1 MLVCLKTRHYKNKNA
16 IKTNKIINNASK
28 TPLKFAFTDG
38 DLMVAFF
45 MVAFFIIPFFTM
57 AFF

>member
-1 MLVCLKTRHYKNKNA
+1 MNLKT
-16 IKTNKIINNASK
+16 S
-28 TPLKFAFTDG
+28 LKFAFTDG

-45 MVAFFIIPFFTM
+45 MVAFFMMPFFTM